1 MKFELE
7 MDELS
12 FEDSLVHMM
21 LGDMFSISVSLEDG
35 HLVAE
40 GESRDVWAWMAFHL
54 MSWCEDGE

>member
-12 FEDSLVHMM
+12 FEDGLVHMM
-21 LGDMFSISVSLEDG
+21 VGDMFGVEVSLEEG
-35 HLVAE
+35 NLVVE
-40 GESRDVWAWMAFHL
+40 GESRDVWAWMGFHL